1 MKTKQIALLVGLGFS
16 ALILIY
22 ASDIIKSV
30 FRDKYDLY
38 TNNAKAQIHDSDVLD
53 NAEAQAQYD
62 LLHHNAKLYIYG
74 LVIEDE
80 MKTRYKNYKV
90 HLVYRGCMIGG
101 AEYQREMRYNR
112 VVKTV
117 LGLPLDE
124 LDLEKI

>member
-1 MKTKQIALLVGLGFS
+1 MAGKRIIWLFLFCVA
-16 ALILIY
+16 ALIAVY
-22 ASDIIKSV
+22 V
-30 FRDKYDLY
+30 GE
-38 TNNAKAQIHDSDVLD
+38 DVADQSQRNKLD
-53 NAEAQAQYD
+53 DMAVADNVEAQAKYD

-90 HLVYRGCMIGG
+90 QLVYRGCMIGG

>member
-22 ASDIIKSV
+22 ASDTITSL

-38 TNNAKAQIHDSDVLD
+38 TNNAKPQIHDSDVFD
-53 NAEAQAQYD
+53 DAEAQAQYD
-62 LLHHNAKLYIYG
+62 LQHHKAKLYIYG
-74 LVIEDE
+74 LVFEDE
-80 MKTRYKNYKV
+80 MKTRYKNHEV
-90 HLVYRGCMIGG
+90 QLVYRGCMIGG
-101 AEYQREMRYNR
+101 TDYKREMRYNR
-112 VVKTV
+112 VVKKA

>member
-1 MKTKQIALLVGLGFS
+1 MAGKRILWLFLFCVA
-16 ALILIY
+16 ALIAVY
-22 ASDIIKSV
+22 VGQDAADQSQRIKPDDMAV
-30 FRDKYDLY
+30 
-38 TNNAKAQIHDSDVLD
+38 AD

-80 MKTRYKNYKV
+80 MKTHYKNYEV

-101 AEYQREMRYNR
+101 ADYKREMRYNR
-112 VVKTV
+112 VVKTA

-124 LDLEKI
+124 FDLLKIE